1 MDYQK
6 YDIFC
11 DVIDNYGD
19 AGFSLRLARTLS
31 KKNIEVR
38 LFCNDLQTLY
48 TITDR
53 QDLTN
58 QLLKIS
64 KWPDHGSYQPSD
76 IVVEA
81 FSCRLPDLLNQ
92 KLREHHSLV
101 IELEYLTAEKFSE
114 DCHGLSSSA
123 DGLNSYFFFP
133 GFSKKTGG
141 LIFEQNLLNKIN
153 SRTYHFSIQKGIHLS
168 LFSYKNH
175 NITDFF
181 HVLSAT
187 GASVKITVFKG
198 LALDNVNNILKLSL
212 KPGQQHRLDNL
223 ELNAVDMCS
232 QDEYDNI
239 LLSSDLNCVRG
250 EESVVRAMLCGKP
263 FLWQIYPQS
272 EQAHIIKLNSL
283 FDRMSE
289 YLPEYQDDIKIIR
302 YFNLEYNG
310 VRTNQQLPS
319 LLEFLPKWEQV
330 CAKWSLHLLKL
341 GSLTDNLIKFI
352 DGINLKNS

>member
-1 MDYQK
+1 MNYKK

-31 KKNIEVR
+31 EKDIEVR
-38 LFCNDLQTLY
+38 LFCNNLETLY

-53 QDLTN
+53 QDLSN

-64 KWPDHGSYQPSD
+64 TWPVCESYQPSD
-76 IVVEA
+76 IVIEA
-81 FSCRLPDLLNQ
+81 FSCRLPDILNK
-92 KLREHHSLV
+92 KLRENRSLV
-101 IELEYLTAEKFSE
+101 IELEYLTAEKFAE

-133 GFSKKTGG
+133 GFSNKTGG
-141 LIFEQNLLNKIN
+141 LIFEQKLLNKKRSLEEHIHQQTKIN
-153 SRTYHFSIQKGIHLS
+153 VS

-175 NITDFF
+175 NITKIINN
-181 HVLSAT
+181 LLKAKA
-187 GASVKITVFKG
+187 GVKITVFKG
-198 LALDNVNNILKLSL
+198 LALDNVNNILNLNL
-212 KPGQQHRLDNL
+212 KPRDQHISGNL
-223 ELNAVDMCS
+223 ELKAVAMCN
-232 QDEYDNI
+232 QNKYDEI

-272 EQAHIIKLNSL
+272 EQAHITKLNSL

-289 YLPEYQDDIKIIR
+289 YLPEYQHDIEIIR
-302 YFNLEYNG
+302 TFNLEYNG
-310 VRTNQQLPS
+310 VESKQHLPP
-319 LLEFLPKWEQV
+319 LLEFLPKWKQV
-330 CAKWSLHLLKL
+330 CDKWSLHLIKL

-352 DGINLKNS
+352 NFITSKNS